1 MSTQVKNQ
9 LVLGQQAPLFV
20 LKTQNGQ
27 EINLADFKG
36 KKNVLLVFYP
46 GDNTPG
52 CVRQLCALRDDYHQ
66 FQNKDTV
73 IFGVNHAAAQ
83 SHQKFIDQH
92 QFPFD
97 LLIDVDKK
105 VSLAYGA
112 IKLFF
117 NKTII
122 NRSVI
127 LIDKEGKIIYL
138 KRGLPADE
146 EILKQL

>member
-1 MSTQVKNQ
+1 MPNQ
-9 LVLGQQAPLFV
+9 AKTKLVLGQQAPLFV
-20 LKTQNGQ
+20 LKTQSGQ
-27 EINLADFKG
+27 EINLVDFKG

-52 CVRQLCALRDDYHQ
+52 CTRQLCALRDDYHQ

-73 IFGVNHAAAQ
+73 IFGVNRADAK

-97 LLIDVDKK
+97 LLIDTDKK
-105 VSLAYGA
+105 VSLDYGA

-122 NRSVI
+122 NRSVV

-138 KRGLPADE
+138 KRGLPTDE